1 MSKTAK
7 TETKNEPEFKSKI
20 GGQALI
26 EGVMMRGVDTEAM
39 AVRLPNGEI
48 EVEQWEL
55 KPAKWY
61 RKVPFIRG
69 CVNMVVSFV
78 DGYKCLSKSAD
89 KSMEGIEE
97 EEPSK
102 FEKWLTD
109 KFGDKLMNAVM
120 VVATVLGVLLALLL
134 FMYLPA
140 LATKGLS
147 LLIPALAEMS
157 FVKNLIEGIIKIAI
171 FVAYLW
177 ATSLLSD
184 MRRTYEYHGA
194 EHKTIFCY
202 EHGLDLTVENVK
214 KQKRF
219 HPRCGTSFTFLV
231 LFISIFVFSVFQV
244 SWDSLLL
251 RVGIKILLLPIIVAI
266 AYELIRL
273 AGKYDNIFTKII
285 SAPGL
290 WIQRLTTK
298 EPDDSQIEV
307 AIAAFKPCIP
317 EDRERDR
324 W

>member
-1 MSKTAK
+1 MSKK
-7 TETKNEPEFKSKI
+7 TQTKNEPEFKSKI

-89 KSMEGIEE
+89 KSMEGLEE

-140 LATKGLS
+140 LITKGLS
-147 LLIPALAEMS
+147 LLIPGLDGLA
-157 FVKNLIEGIIKIAI
+157 FVKNLIEGVIKIAI

-184 MRRTYEYHGA
+184 MKRTYQYHGA

-202 EHGLDLTVENVK
+202 EHGLDLTVENVRM
-214 KQKRF
+214 QKRF

-231 LFISIFVFSVFQV
+231 LFISIFVFSIFQV

-273 AGKYDNIFTKII
+273 AGRYDNIFTEII

>member
-1 MSKTAK
+1 MKDKTQK
-7 TETKNEPEFKSKI
+7 KNEPEFKSKI

-26 EGVMMRGVDTEAM
+26 EGVMMRGVDAEAM

-89 KSMEGIEE
+89 KSMEGLEE

-120 VVATVLGVLLALLL
+120 VVATVLGVLLALGL
-134 FMYLPA
+134 FLYLPA
-140 LATKGLS
+140 LITKGIS
-147 LLIPALAEMS
+147 YLIPALS
-157 FVKNLIEGIIKIAI
+157 DLGFVKNLIEGIIKIAI

-231 LFISIFVFSVFQV
+231 LFISIFVFSIFQV

-273 AGKYDNIFTKII
+273 AGRYDNIFTKII